1 MFPCFPGPLTDN
13 GRGRGIGR
21 RLQYE
26 DVGDDAQ
33 WTLHLNG
40 RDNNIRSGPSV
51 DVKWG
56 LKS

>member
-1 MFPCFPGPLTDN
+1 MDN

-21 RLQYE
+21 WRQYE
-26 DVGDDAQ
+26 DVGDDGEDAQ
-33 WTLHLNG
+33 WTLHLDG
-40 RDNNIRSGPSV
+40 RDNNIRSRPSV